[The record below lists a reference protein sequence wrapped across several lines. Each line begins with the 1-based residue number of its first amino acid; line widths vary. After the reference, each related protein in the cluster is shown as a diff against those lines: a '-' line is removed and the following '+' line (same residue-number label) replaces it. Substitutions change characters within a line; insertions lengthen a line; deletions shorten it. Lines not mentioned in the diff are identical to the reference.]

1 MVAEHGGADGAARP
15 ITAGHVVTSRERIA
29 VGLEA
34 REDVVHVWFV
44 AARVDGLAF
53 LAEPGFL
60 VDLIVVAVQIVDIF
74 RDDDAFG
81 VLPRALA
88 DSVAGV
94 NRGLAVGSAGAQ
106 ISAPGVVAGS
116 GCLRQRLAMLVGPC
130 RNRCW

>member
-94 NRGLAVGSAGAQ
+94 NPTSRIGKQKKS
-106 ISAPGVVAGS
+106 
-116 GCLRQRLAMLVGPC
+116 
-130 RNRCW
+130 